1 MRKHNKYTTNL
12 IILVKRLAASKSTN
26 IVLKNIIF
34 HQDTKLFR
42 YIYNYKI
49 VHCQVN
55 ILDQF
60 TTKFKI

>member
-12 IILVKRLAASKSTN
+12 IILVKRLAASESTN
-26 IVLKNIIF
+26 IFLKI
-34 HQDTKLFR
+34 LFFTR
-42 YIYNYKI
+42 IQNYLYIYNYKI